1 MLSGGGGAAG
11 GSRFRPFFSD
21 KNGKARLVGGE
32 YDNKASFIERTTAAD
47 VFDVDPA
54 GTVNA
59 TEPTPLLDT
68 PELRLVAAVI
78 EDAARLLAI
87 PTVRA
92 NDHLKRQAQLGEGHR
107 RVDAGLQLRRV
118 LRVAAARRGLD
129 ARAAPEARDA
139 RQGNR
144 PQAPR
149 RHPKADTGQ
158 DRGMIAQQ
166 RKRGRLC

>member
-87 PTVRA
+87 PAVRA
-92 NDHLKRQAQLGEGHR
+92 NDHLKRQAVSWVKGTVESMPGFSFAACCAWLRLDEDWMREQL
-107 RVDAGLQLRRV
+107 LR
-118 LRVAAARRGLD
+118 LATRGK
-129 ARAAPEARDA
+129 
-139 RQGNR
+139 GIG
-144 PQAPR
+144 R
-149 RHPKADTGQ
+149 RHHAVTRKQTQG
-158 DRGMIAQQ
+158 RIAV
-166 RKRGRLC
+166 